1 MRTFIK
7 TSLVIMALG
16 LTTVGEAQ
24 NATFGN
30 MQNLIPR
37 DQRAINQFDVK
48 IDSVEFKGLSIDLGG
63 AFALQFQA
71 VNSFNDHA
79 VGT

>member
-48 IDSVEFKGLSIDLGG
+48 KDTK
-63 AFALQFQA
+63 
-71 VNSFNDHA
+71 
-79 VGT
+79 